1 VTYDFRGEIPISLP
15 NKAAFASV
23 GTMLPGLL
31 GPVTPGND
39 AGLLIYGR
47 YYVMRREPAL
57 LNHMWV
63 LSMTKTVKKI
73 GPKVCT
79 HCFK

>member
-1 VTYDFRGEIPISLP
+1 VTYEFKGEIPISLP

-47 YYVMRREPAL
+47 ICNASRTSDCLIIFAI
-57 LNHMWV
+57 
-63 LSMTKTVKKI
+63 LSIPKTVKK
-73 GPKVCT
+73 K
-79 HCFK
+79 